1 MRTLTRAFW
10 FTLAILFLVEA
21 WLWENLKRPIAFVVR
36 LLPLEAVKARIAA
49 ALERLPPWPTL
60 LVFAIPVLV
69 ILPFK
74 LAGLWLIAQG
84 HPLLGIAMFFGAKI
98 TGLAVTAF
106 LFDTCK
112 PKLMQLGWFARLYAA
127 VLRAKAWA
135 AEMTAPA
142 RAQIRAFK
150 AHVLGEGGRFF
161 PLVARLRRRAALR
174 VIK

>member
-10 FTLAILFLVEA
+10 FTLAVLFLVEA
-21 WLWENLKRPIAFVVR
+21 WLWENLKRPIVFVVG
-36 LLPLEAVKARIAA
+36 LLPLAALKARIAKTLA
-49 ALERLPPWPTL
+49 RLDPWPTL
-60 LVFAIPVLV
+60 LVFAVPVLV

-98 TGLAVTAF
+98 SGLAVTAF

-112 PKLMQLGWFARLYAA
+112 PQLMRLAWFARFYAA
-127 VLRAKAWA
+127 VLRARAWA
-135 AEMTAPA
+135 GERTAPA
-142 RAQIRAFK
+142 RATLRAFK
-150 AHVLGEGGRFF
+150 ARVLGEGGRFF